1 MTRLIPVH
9 GRIRWMSEAFG
20 RGFYPGP
27 VWMHQTHKTDYDQR
41 KSPWDGNAVW
51 QCLKPTA
58 RRESTAVE
66 KQTAPTD
73 AKPESE
79 RQGQRAAGVDG
90 KLLTELLDVLQA
102 VYVCL

>member
-1 MTRLIPVH
+1 
-9 GRIRWMSEAFG
+9 MSEAFG

-27 VWMHQTHKTDYDQR
+27 VWKHQTHKTDY
-41 KSPWDGNAVW
+41 GNAVW

-58 RRESTAVE
+58 RHESTAVE
-66 KQTAPTD
+66 IKTAPTD

-90 KLLTELLDVLQA
+90 KLLTELLGAALESTGYHCSSTTTVPDA
-102 VYVCL
+102 SR

>member
-1 MTRLIPVH
+1 
-9 GRIRWMSEAFG
+9 MSEAFG

-27 VWMHQTHKTDYDQR
+27 VWKHQTHKTDYDQR
-41 KSPWDGNAVW
+41 KSPWDGIAVW

-58 RRESTAVE
+58 RHESTAVE
-66 KQTAPTD
+66 IKTAPTD